1 MIHQEYKTLVIIGGG
16 YAGTTLV
23 HSLKNQKNLRVILI
37 NKTPYHLA
45 QTDIH
50 KYLCDEMSFEQVA
63 HDLNDFTKSNRAEFI
78 CAQVEDIIF
87 NDNKVLLDNKEVISY
102 DYLTIASGSVSFF
115 PRQIKN
121 IQEYAADIKNIATL
135 QDYKEKFF
143 NLLNT
148 KKQNKNVAIVG
159 GGLSGVEIALEMSRK
174 LKSKNIKEDECKISL
189 IEQLPNI
196 LPNMDPYLVANTE
209 KACNDL
215 NVKRYHGAFVNE
227 VKDNTVFL
235 SDDRKVDFDLIF
247 FVIGVTSEKLVSNE
261 NIEINI
267 KNQIVVDE
275 YLRIKMHNNVFAVGD
290 IAQTMDENGNFVLPT
305 AQMAKLQAK
314 LTAKN
319 ILNTINKKPLLENKL
334 KTKGLMIDLSG
345 MNAVGLFLNLKVR
358 GLIAYVLKRVVSKVH
373 TRIFNY

>member
-63 HDLNDFTKSNRAEFI
+63 HDLNDFTKGNRAEFI
-78 CAQVEDIIF
+78 CAQVQDILF
-87 NDNKVLLDNKEVISY
+87 NDNKVLLDNKEIISY

-174 LKSKNIKEDECKISL
+174 LKSKNIKEDECTISL

-235 SDDRKVDFDLIF
+235 SDDRKVKFDLIF

-319 ILNTINKKPLLENKL
+319 IINSINKKPLLENKL

-358 GLIAYVLKRVVSKVH
+358 GFIAYVLKRVVSKVH